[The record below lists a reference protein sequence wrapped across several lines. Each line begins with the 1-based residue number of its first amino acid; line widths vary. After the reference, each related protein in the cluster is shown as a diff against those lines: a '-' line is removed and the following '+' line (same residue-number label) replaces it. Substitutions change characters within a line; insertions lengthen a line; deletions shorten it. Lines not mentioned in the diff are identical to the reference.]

1 VNELSKEEKYY
12 SSFISFDVRKS
23 KKLELMDGF
32 YKTKKRIFPS
42 HEIEADCV
50 NELVLKNLS

>member
-32 YKTKKRIFPS
+32 YKVKRESFHHI
-42 HEIEADCV
+42 
-50 NELVLKNLS
+50 K